1 MNNLEKLRAVGE
13 AVYGDK
19 WQSALSRAL
28 GISDRTVRNFVSGK
42 SQPENLSNRLLEAM
56 ELEMGKIKAAI
67 DIINSDKL
75 RGDDISIEMIT
86 QIADRYEYSDEQDRK
101 SAIDAMN
108 NAVYEETFLSDLEA
122 IAIRLAIRH

>member
-75 RGDDISIEMIT
+75 RGDDITIEMIT
-86 QIADRYEYSDEQDRK
+86 QIADRYEYSDEQERK
-101 SAIDAMN
+101 AAIDAMN

>member
-19 WQSALSRAL
+19 WQSPLSRAL

-101 SAIDAMN
+101 AAIDAMN
-108 NAVYEETFLSDLEA
+108 NEVYEETFLSDLEA
-122 IAIRLAIRH
+122 IAIRLAIRQ

>member
-75 RGDDISIEMIT
+75 RGDDISTEMIT

-101 SAIDAMN
+101 AAIDAMN

>member
-19 WQSALSRAL
+19 WQSPLSRAL

>member
-19 WQSALSRAL
+19 WQSPLSRAL

-56 ELEMGKIKAAI
+56 KLEMGKIKAAI

-75 RGDDISIEMIT
+75 RGDDITIELIT

-101 SAIDAMN
+101 AAIDAMN

>member
-101 SAIDAMN
+101 AAIDAMN

>member
-19 WQSALSRAL
+19 WQSPLSRAL

-56 ELEMGKIKAAI
+56 KLEMGKIKAAI

-75 RGDDISIEMIT
+75 RGDDFTIELIT

-101 SAIDAMN
+101 AAIDAMN

>member
-19 WQSALSRAL
+19 WQSPLSRAL

-75 RGDDISIEMIT
+75 RGDDISTEMIT

-101 SAIDAMN
+101 AAIDAMN

>member
-101 SAIDAMN
+101 AAIDAMN

-122 IAIRLAIRH
+122 IAIRLAIRQ

>member
-28 GISDRTVRNFVSGK
+28 GISDRTVRNFLSGK
-42 SQPENLSNRLLEAM
+42 SQPENLSNRLLDAM

-75 RGDDISIEMIT
+75 RGDDITIEIIT
-86 QIADRYEYSDEQDRK
+86 QITDCYEYADEQDRK
-101 SAIDAMN
+101 AAIDAMN
-108 NAVYEETFLSDLEA
+108 NAVYEETFLSDLDA
-122 IAIRLAIRH
+122 IANKFSSRR

>member
-19 WQSALSRAL
+19 WQSPLSRAL

-42 SQPENLSNRLLEAM
+42 SQPENLSNRLLKAM

>member
-86 QIADRYEYSDEQDRK
+86 QIADRYEYCDEQDRK
-101 SAIDAMN
+101 AAIDAMN

-122 IAIRLAIRH
+122 IAIRLAIRQ

>member
-19 WQSALSRAL
+19 WQSPLSRAL

-56 ELEMGKIKAAI
+56 KLEMGKIKAAI

-75 RGDDISIEMIT
+75 RGDDITIEMIT

-101 SAIDAMN
+101 AAIDAMN

>member
-19 WQSALSRAL
+19 WQSPLSRAL

-56 ELEMGKIKAAI
+56 KLEMGKIKAAI
-67 DIINSDKL
+67 DIINRDKL
-75 RGDDISIEMIT
+75 RGDDITIELIT

-101 SAIDAMN
+101 AAIDAMN

>member
-19 WQSALSRAL
+19 WQSPLSRAL

-75 RGDDISIEMIT
+75 RGDDISTEMIT

-101 SAIDAMN
+101 AAIDAMN
-108 NAVYEETFLSDLEA
+108 NAVYEETFLSDTEA

>member
-19 WQSALSRAL
+19 WQCPLSRAL